1 MKCFMSIDK
10 PVAPAV
16 GQAPPVPSPV
26 RPNQARFRFGEDA
39 THCLWSR
46 REMLQ
51 RMCTGFGVVG
61 LAGLL
66 GPEALAAASAER
78 RPHFA
83 PRAKRVI
90 FLFLNGGPSHV
101 DTFDPK
107 PALKDC
113 AGQPP
118 TGELYRKNK
127 GSGFM

>member
-1 MKCFMSIDK
+1 MKCFMRTDK
-10 PVAPAV
+10 LVPPPA

-39 THCLWSR
+39 TPCLWSR

-90 FLFLNGGPSHV
+90 LLFLNGGPSHV
-101 DTFDPK
+101 DTFGPNPAFK
-107 PALKDC
+107 PY
-113 AGQPP
+113 AGQQPA
-118 TGELYRKNK
+118 GEPYA
-127 GSGFM
+127 